1 MENYVSQQLISFLR
15 ATLLGLSVAVVY
27 DLLRAVRLRAGSGK
41 FLTHLLDAVYVL
53 SALLVVVLFTLRQG
67 EGELRLYMV
76 MAMTLGFGFYFLALS
91 GFFLP
96 LWSFWV
102 EVCAA
107 LLAILWK
114 PMEILLRIGKIFQI
128 YIKKLFY
135 FWCKCVTINNQ

>member
-1 MENYVSQQLISFLR
+1 MENYVSQQLVSFLR
-15 ATLLGLSVAVVY
+15 AALLGLSAAVVY
-27 DLLRAVRLRAGSGK
+27 DLLRAVRLRVGSGK
-41 FLTHLLDAVYVL
+41 VLTHLLDAVYVL

-76 MAMTLGFGFYFLALS
+76 LAMILGFSIYFLSLS
-91 GFFLP
+91 DIFLP

-102 EVCAA
+102 EIFVS

-114 PMEILLRIGKIFQI
+114 PMEIFFRIAKKFQI

-135 FWCKCVTINNQ
+135 FWCKYATIDK